1 MRLGTKRKRNGK
13 RAHLKK
19 TMANVVQMYTEAV
32 SHVSLS
38 SSANGRNRLTA
49 QRLNLRHGKSLKER
63 PKLSAVRPD
72 YHTQRQGQEK

>member
-1 MRLGTKRKRNGK
+1 
-13 RAHLKK
+13 
-19 TMANVVQMYTEAV
+19 MANVVQMYTEAV

-72 YHTQRQGQEK
+72 YHTEARTGKVTTPAP